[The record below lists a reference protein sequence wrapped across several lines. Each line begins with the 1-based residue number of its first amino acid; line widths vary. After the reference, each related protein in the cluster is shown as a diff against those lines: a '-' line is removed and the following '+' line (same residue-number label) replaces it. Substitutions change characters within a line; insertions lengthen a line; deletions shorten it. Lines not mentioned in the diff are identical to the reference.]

1 MDSLIALIAARGRVL
16 RLALEDAGFTVR
28 LLFES
33 LARVVPHMRR
43 RWRFILDQMIV
54 CGLSPL
60 PVVSIV
66 GVFTGMILA
75 LQLGIELAD
84 IGQAER
90 VSNIVGIVL
99 FREMGP
105 FMTGMILTASVG
117 SAMTAELGT
126 MAVSEELDALE
137 CMSIDT
143 TSFLV
148 MPRVLALTIMA
159 PILTFIGNILGV
171 VGAALVSKTQLAV
184 SLDLFFRQVL
194 ESLEADPG
202 FGGFPEEIYTGL
214 IKATVF
220 GMLIATISCSK
231 GLRAS
236 GGALGVGRAVRLAV
250 VRSFLMIIVV
260 GYMLSWMFLLI

>member
-1 MDSLIALIAARGRVL
+1 MDALITVVAARGRVL

-28 LLFES
+28 LLWQS
-33 LARVVPHMRR
+33 WLRVVPDAGRR
-43 RWRFILDQMIV
+43 TRFILDQLVV

-60 PVVSIV
+60 PVVSVV

-75 LQLGIELAD
+75 LQLGIELQD

-117 SAMTAELGT
+117 SAMTAEIGT

-137 CMSIDT
+137 CMSIDPV
-143 TSFLV
+143 SFLT
-148 MPRVLALTIMA
+148 MPRIVGLTVMA

-171 VGAALVSKTQLAV
+171 LGSALVSWTQLSV
-184 SLDLFFRQVL
+184 PLDVFFRNVL

-202 FGGFPEEIYTGL
+202 FGGFPEEVYTGL

-220 GMLIATISCSK
+220 GMLIATIACSK

-236 GGALGVGRAVRLAV
+236 GGALGVGKAVRLAV
-250 VRSFLMIIVV
+250 VRSFLMIIIV
-260 GYMLSWMFLLI
+260 GYVMSWMFFLI

>member
-1 MDSLIALIAARGRVL
+1 MDALISLLAARGRVL

-28 LLFES
+28 LLGRS
-33 LARVVPHMRR
+33 WLRVLPDFGRR
-43 RWRFILDQMIV
+43 GRFILDQMIV
-54 CGLSPL
+54 CGLSPM
-60 PVVSIV
+60 PVVSVV
-66 GVFTGMILA
+66 GIFTGMILA
-75 LQLGIELAD
+75 LQLGIELQD

-105 FMTGMILTASVG
+105 FMTAMILTASVG

-137 CMSIDT
+137 CMSIDIV
-143 TSFLV
+143 SFLT
-148 MPRVLALTIMA
+148 MPRILALTIMA

-171 VGAALVSKTQLAV
+171 IGAALVSLTQLSV
-184 SLDLFFRQVL
+184 PMDIFFRNVL

-202 FGGFPEEIYTGL
+202 FGGFPEEVYTGL
-214 IKATVF
+214 IKAMVF
-220 GMLIATISCSK
+220 GMLVATISCSK

-236 GGALGVGRAVRLAV
+236 GGALGVGKAVRLAV
-250 VRSFLMIIVV
+250 IRSFLMIIIV
-260 GYMLSWMFLLI
+260 GYMMSWMFFLI